1 MSEEKKKNCEVFF
14 NPPAKILVVDDSQLN
29 RSFVVNSFQ
38 LPNYAI
44 ISAVDAQDGI
54 SKAKSFLPELIL
66 LDVMMPVMNGH
77 EACAKL
83 KGNKDTADI
92 PVILLTAVAD
102 RVTTSTY
109 THRDMLESE
118 AEDYMPKPV
127 EPKELLELI
136 KNWLNK

>member
-1 MSEEKKKNCEVFF
+1 MTDKKQ
-14 NPPAKILVVDDSQLN
+14 ILLIDDDPD
-29 RSFVVNSFQ
+29 FVE
-38 LPNYAI
+38 
-44 ISAVDAQDGI
+44 AVKVIVENGGYDVRVAYDGQEGLEAVAEQ
-54 SKAKSFLPELIL
+54 KPDLIV

-83 KGNKDTADI
+83 KEDAATKDI
-92 PVILLTAVAD
+92 PIILLTAVAD

-127 EPKELLELI
+127 EPQELLERI
-136 KNWLNK
+136 QSWLK

>member
-1 MSEEKKKNCEVFF
+1 MEEYMSDKKK
-14 NPPAKILVVDDSQLN
+14 ILLIDDDPD
-29 RSFVVNSFQ
+29 FVE
-38 LPNYAI
+38 
-44 ISAVDAQDGI
+44 AVKVIVENGGYDVKVAYDGEEGLEAVAAE
-54 SKAKSFLPELIL
+54 KPDLIV

-83 KGNKDTADI
+83 KANPATAKI
-92 PVILLTAVAD
+92 PIILLTAVAD

-127 EPKELLELI
+127 EPKELLNLI
-136 KNWLNK
+136 KNWLK

>member
-1 MSEEKKKNCEVFF
+1 MAEKKK
-14 NPPAKILVVDDSQLN
+14 ILLIDDDPD
-29 RSFVVNSFQ
+29 FVE
-38 LPNYAI
+38 
-44 ISAVDAQDGI
+44 AVKVIVENAGYDVRVAYDGAEGLEAVAQEKPD
-54 SKAKSFLPELIL
+54 LIV

-83 KGNKDTADI
+83 KADPQTAKI
-92 PVILLTAVAD
+92 PIILLTAVAD

-127 EPKELLELI
+127 EPAELLSLI
-136 KNWLNK
+136 KGWLK

>member
-1 MSEEKKKNCEVFF
+1 MADKKL
-14 NPPAKILVVDDSQLN
+14 ILLVDDDPD
-29 RSFVVNSFQ
+29 FVE
-38 LPNYAI
+38 
-44 ISAVDAQDGI
+44 AVRVIVENGGYEVTVAYDGQEGLEAVAER
-54 SKAKSFLPELIL
+54 KPDLIV

-83 KGNKDTADI
+83 KGRKETADI
-92 PVILLTAVAD
+92 PIILLTAVAD

-127 EPKELLELI
+127 EPAELLERI
-136 KNWLNK
+136 KSWVS

>member
-1 MSEEKKKNCEVFF
+1 MSEKKK
-14 NPPAKILVVDDSQLN
+14 ILLIDDDPD
-29 RSFVVNSFQ
+29 FVE
-38 LPNYAI
+38 
-44 ISAVDAQDGI
+44 AVKVIVENGGYDVTVAYDGEEGLEAVAAE
-54 SKAKSFLPELIL
+54 KPDLIV

-77 EACAKL
+77 ECCAKL
-83 KGNKDTADI
+83 KADPATAKI

-127 EPKELLELI
+127 EPKELLNLI
-136 KNWLNK
+136 KNWLK

>member
-1 MSEEKKKNCEVFF
+1 MADKKL
-14 NPPAKILVVDDSQLN
+14 ILLVDDDPD
-29 RSFVVNSFQ
+29 FVE
-38 LPNYAI
+38 
-44 ISAVDAQDGI
+44 AVRVIVENGGYEVEVAYDGQEGLEAVAER
-54 SKAKSFLPELIL
+54 KPDLIV

-83 KGNKDTADI
+83 KGSKETEDI
-92 PVILLTAVAD
+92 PIILLTAVAD

-127 EPKELLELI
+127 EPAELLERI
-136 KNWLNK
+136 KSWVS

>member
-1 MSEEKKKNCEVFF
+1 MSEKKK
-14 NPPAKILVVDDSQLN
+14 ILLVDDDPD
-29 RSFVVNSFQ
+29 FVE
-38 LPNYAI
+38 
-44 ISAVDAQDGI
+44 AVRVIVESGGYEVKVAYDG
-54 SKAKSFLPELIL
+54 KEGLEAVGEEKPDLIV

-77 EACAKL
+77 EACAQL
-83 KGNKDTADI
+83 KGNPDTAKI

-127 EPKELLELI
+127 EPAELLELI
-136 KNWLNK
+136 KSWLK

>member
-1 MSEEKKKNCEVFF
+1 MVEKKK
-14 NPPAKILVVDDSQLN
+14 ILLIDDDPD
-29 RSFVVNSFQ
+29 FVEAVKVIVENGGYDVSVAYDGEEG
-38 LPNYAI
+38 LE
-44 ISAVDAQDGI
+44 AVDTVKPD
-54 SKAKSFLPELIL
+54 LIV

-83 KGNKDTADI
+83 KANPATAKI

-109 THRDMLESE
+109 THRDMLESD

-127 EPKELLELI
+127 EPQELLKLI
-136 KNWLNK
+136 KNWLK

>member
-1 MSEEKKKNCEVFF
+1 MADKKL
-14 NPPAKILVVDDSQLN
+14 ILLVDDDPD
-29 RSFVVNSFQ
+29 FVE
-38 LPNYAI
+38 
-44 ISAVDAQDGI
+44 AVRVIVENGGYEVTVAYDGQEGLEAVAER
-54 SKAKSFLPELIL
+54 KPDLIV

-83 KGNKDTADI
+83 KGSKETEEI
-92 PVILLTAVAD
+92 PIILLTAVAD

-127 EPKELLELI
+127 EPAELLERI
-136 KNWLNK
+136 KSWVS

>member
-1 MSEEKKKNCEVFF
+1 MSEKKK
-14 NPPAKILVVDDSQLN
+14 ILLIDDDPD
-29 RSFVVNSFQ
+29 FVE
-38 LPNYAI
+38 
-44 ISAVDAQDGI
+44 AVKVIVEAGGYDVKVAYDGQEGLEAVAEE
-54 SKAKSFLPELIL
+54 KPDLIV

-83 KGNKDTADI
+83 KENKDTAEI

>member
-1 MSEEKKKNCEVFF
+1 MSDKKL
-14 NPPAKILVVDDSQLN
+14 ILLVDDDPD
-29 RSFVVNSFQ
+29 FVE
-38 LPNYAI
+38 
-44 ISAVDAQDGI
+44 AVKVIVESGGYEVQVAYDGEEGLEAVA
-54 SKAKSFLPELIL
+54 AKKPDLIV

-77 EACAKL
+77 EACSKL
-83 KGNKDTADI
+83 KADDATRDI

-127 EPKELLELI
+127 EPKELLERI
-136 KNWLNK
+136 QTWLK